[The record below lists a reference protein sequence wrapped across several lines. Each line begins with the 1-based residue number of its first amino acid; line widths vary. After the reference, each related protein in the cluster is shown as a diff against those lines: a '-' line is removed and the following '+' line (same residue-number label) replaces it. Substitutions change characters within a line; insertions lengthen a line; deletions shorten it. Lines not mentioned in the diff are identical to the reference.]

1 MLLDKV
7 LKIFFKYPKKA
18 LISLLLICFSFS
30 YFAFFLEVDASSESL
45 LLENDKD
52 LVRYEQTLKT
62 FNQSSFLLLAYKP
75 DNEDIFN
82 STSISKMIAIQNSL
96 KNIQG
101 IENILSVLN
110 APLFN
115 ADKDSIEKGANL
127 LKAKEEILKND
138 FYKNNIINKD
148 AKVGSFILFL
158 PNNEKLAKLKEQYK
172 QNKKDKTLE
181 QEYKKEL
188 ELSKDKLEQ
197 TIQDL
202 KKLEKEYVKQGDYLV
217 LGGLDMIASDMI
229 SYIKSDLLVYG
240 VSLVLLLSFA
250 LYMFFRK
257 ISFVC
262 IAIFVCI
269 ISLLCTSGM
278 LVLLGYK
285 ITVIS
290 SNYVALVLII
300 TLSVL
305 VHLLSHFVEVNNK
318 YTHLDNTRKIRH
330 TLLFKAKPSFYAIL
344 TTVIGFLSLV
354 FSGIKPIEDLGI
366 MMSIGISVSL
376 VLAYLFFASIFP
388 LLKTVQTQNLKDNKK
403 FLSFCANVAINHRKI
418 VYLVSFII
426 VILTYFGVQKLKV
439 ENSFVNY
446 FKDSSNIKQ
455 GLVLI
460 DENLGG
466 TIPLDIVLR
475 FKENPQENKD
485 LNTQKDNDEFDDLL
499 NEYENESKDSKYFLT
514 MQKLELI
521 KKVHLFLE
529 DTKYVG
535 SVLSVYSAANFA
547 QNITHS
553 MDNFTLAYL
562 QNNLG
567 ELKSS
572 VITPYL
578 NAEKGEVRFSMRIE
592 DSDKTL
598 KRAEFLKDLD
608 KNLKELLKDDNVEY
622 EISGIM
628 LLYNNMLQ
636 SLLHSQVDTLSF
648 VILTLFALFL
658 IIFRNVRFSI
668 IGIIANVVPL
678 GLVFA
683 LIGFSGIPLDLMSIT
698 IAAISIGIGV
708 DDIIHYVHK
717 FRLEIRNYPLQEAI
731 RRSHQS
737 IGSALYYTTL
747 TIVLGFGVMVNSNF
761 IPTIYFGLLTVF
773 VMLLLLCG
781 SLFLLPSLIISFYFK
796 GYFKKEKRG

>member
-7 LKIFFKYPKKA
+7 LKIFWNNPKKA
-18 LISLLLICFSFS
+18 LVSLLVVCFSFS

-52 LVRYEQTLKT
+52 LVKYEQTLKT

-75 DNEDIFN
+75 NNQDIFN
-82 STSISKMIAIQNSL
+82 DTNISKMKDIQNDI

-101 IENILSVLN
+101 IESILSVLN

-115 ADKDSIEKGANL
+115 CDKDSILNGANL
-127 LKAKEEILKND
+127 QQAKKEILNND
-138 FYKNNIINKD
+138 FYKNNIISKD

-158 PNNEKLAKLKEQYK
+158 PNNEKLIKLKQEYK
-172 QNKKDKTLE
+172 QNKSLE
-181 QEYKKEL
+181 KEYKEEL
-188 ELSKDKLEQ
+188 ELSKQKLEN
-197 TIQDL
+197 TIQQL
-202 KKLEKEYVKQGDYLV
+202 KNLENKYVKQGDYLV

-229 SYIKSDLLVYG
+229 SYIKSDLLIYG

-250 LYMFFRK
+250 LYMFFKK
-257 ISFVC
+257 ISFVLV
-262 IAIFVCI
+262 AIFVCI

-318 YTHLDNTRKIRH
+318 YPHLNNTRKIRH
-330 TLLFKAKPSFYAIL
+330 TLLFKARPSFYAIL
-344 TTVIGFLSLV
+344 TTVVGFLSLV
-354 FSGIKPIEDLGI
+354 FSGIKPIADLGV

-376 VLAYLFFASIFP
+376 VLAYLFFACIFP
-388 LLKTVQTQNLKDNKK
+388 LLNQIKTQNLKDNKK

-418 VYLVSFII
+418 VYFISFVII
-426 VILTYFGVQKLKV
+426 ILTYFGVQKLKV

-446 FKDSSNIKQ
+446 FKDSSQIKQ

-466 TIPLDIVLR
+466 TIPLDIVLK
-475 FKENPQENKD
+475 FKEKPEEN
-485 LNTQKDNDEFDDLL
+485 TTIAQKSNDEFDDLL

-529 DTKYVG
+529 NTEYVG

-567 ELKSS
+567 ELKNS

-578 NAEKGEVRFSMRIE
+578 NADKGEVRFSMRIK

-598 KRAEFLKDLD
+598 QRAVFLKDLD
-608 KNLKELLKDDNVEY
+608 KNLKELLKNDGVEY

-648 VILTLFALFL
+648 VILTLFVLFL
-658 IIFRNVRFSI
+658 IIFRNIRFSI

-717 FRLEIRNYPLQEAI
+717 FKLELRSYPLEEAI
-731 RRSHQS
+731 KRSHQS

-747 TIVLGFGVMVNSNF
+747 TIVLGFGVMISSNF

-773 VMLLLLCG
+773 VMLLLLSG

-796 GYFKKEKRG
+796 GYFKREKRG